1 MEQHWLT
8 RRSTIRKLWVA
19 FIVVLAAT
27 VAAELFVSHEAHFGI
42 DATFAFHAW
51 YGFAACAVL
60 ILVAKL
66 LGLVLKR
73 PDTYYDEPRG

>member
-8 RRSTIRKLWVA
+8 RPATVRKLWVI

-27 VAAELFVSHEAHFGI
+27 VAAELFVAHEAHFGI
-42 DATFAFHAW
+42 DGTFSFHAW
-51 YGFAACAVL
+51 YGFAACAAL
-60 ILVAKL
+60 IVIAKL

-73 PDTYYDEPRG
+73 PDTYYEKPHG